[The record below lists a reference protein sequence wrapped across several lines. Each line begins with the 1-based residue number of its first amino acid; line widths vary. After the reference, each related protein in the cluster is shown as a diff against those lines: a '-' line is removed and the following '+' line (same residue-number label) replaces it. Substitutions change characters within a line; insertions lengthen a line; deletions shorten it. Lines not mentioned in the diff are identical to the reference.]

1 MEEAGDSPSGEGR
14 RAAGL
19 GRHPDPECA
28 AGEAAITGAALT
40 VQKQLG
46 LFHKRR
52 CVQETGGETG
62 ASWGPPLGRLARN
75 KDTLS
80 RGVLS
85 HQGGCKINTSGLGVL
100 RCSPQ
105 GREIIISRPVWPP
118 STWHSSFSPH
128 ASPDHPS
135 FVSKEERNYP
145 SLFCL
150 FPVSVPGAPRG
161 PQQGGQGLGA
171 RGSRPASNPPCLS
184 FTERGILAST

>member
-1 MEEAGDSPSGEGR
+1 MR
-14 RAAGL
+14 RWRGCDRA
-19 GRHPDPECA
+19 
-28 AGEAAITGAALT
+28 GAALT

-52 CVQETGGETG
+52 CVQETGGETR
-62 ASWGPPLGRLARN
+62 ASWGPPLGRPARN

-85 HQGGCKINTSGLGVL
+85 HQGGCKINTSVL

-118 STWHSSFSPH
+118 STWHSPVSPH

-135 FVSKEERNYP
+135 FVSKEEGNYP
-145 SLFCL
+145 SLFVYSQSRYQE
-150 FPVSVPGAPRG
+150 PQGAHSRT
-161 PQQGGQGLGA
+161 A
-171 RGSRPASNPPCLS
+171 RGWGWGLQACLS
-184 FTERGILAST
+184 FTERRDLGLYLSQNLPFTNKEVDPKRGDHPLKMAQ

>member
-1 MEEAGDSPSGEGR
+1 MEEAGDSPRGR
-14 RAAGL
+14 GGGRQGLAGAQTL
-19 GRHPDPECA
+19 SAPLERLRS
-28 AGEAAITGAALT
+28 GAALT

-52 CVQETGGETG
+52 CVQETGGETR
-62 ASWGPPLGRLARN
+62 ASWGPPLGRPARN

-85 HQGGCKINTSGLGVL
+85 HQGGCKINTSVL

-118 STWHSSFSPH
+118 STWHSLLSTRLSRPPQLCFQGRGKLPQ
-128 ASPDHPS
+128 P
-135 FVSKEERNYP
+135 V
-145 SLFCL
+145 CL

-161 PQQGGQGLGA
+161 AQQDGQGLGVGA
-171 RGSRPASNPPCLS
+171 PGLPFLY
-184 FTERGILAST
+184 

>member
-1 MEEAGDSPSGEGR
+1 MEEAGDSRGGR
-14 RAAGL
+14 GGGRQGLAGTQTL
-19 GRHPDPECA
+19 SAPLERLR
-28 AGEAAITGAALT
+28 ITGAALT

-52 CVQETGGETG
+52 CVQETGGETR

-118 STWHSSFSPH
+118 STWHSPFSPH
-128 ASPDHPS
+128 TSPDHPS
-135 FVSKEERNYP
+135 FVSKEEGNYP
-145 SLFCL
+145 SLSPEGPTAGQPGVGGKGLQACL
-150 FPVSVPGAPRG
+150 QPTVPF
-161 PQQGGQGLGA
+161 LY
-171 RGSRPASNPPCLS
+171 
-184 FTERGILAST
+184 